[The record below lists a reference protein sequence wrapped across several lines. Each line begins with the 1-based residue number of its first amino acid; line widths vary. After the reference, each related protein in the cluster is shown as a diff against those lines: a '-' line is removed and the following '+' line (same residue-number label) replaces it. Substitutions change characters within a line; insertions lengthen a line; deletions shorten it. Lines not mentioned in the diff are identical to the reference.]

1 MATESNF
8 EESPAVPV
16 THGHPEGA
24 HHPPGGVTIYVMV
37 AVALVF
43 LTSLSYAT
51 HLPIWNTLVGDN
63 LAVKRTWM
71 MAVSCTKA
79 MLVILFFMHLK
90 WEANWKWIVTVPA
103 SMMSILL
110 MLALVPD
117 IGRRMYHA
125 SHERMIYAAEVPPG
139 EPIPGTGLRP
149 PRHQMGQPQIHGP
162 SEPPLSPNNGE

>member
-1 MATESNF
+1 QASRRDEPEMTTESNF

-24 HHPPGGVTIYVMV
+24 HHPPSGVTIYVMV
-37 AVALVF
+37 AVGLAF

-79 MLVILFFMHLK
+79 MLVILFVMHLK

-117 IGRRMYHA
+117 IGRRMNHA
-125 SHERMIYAAEVPPG
+125 SRQRLTFAAAQPEREAKG
-139 EPIPGTGLRP
+139 EPGTAR
-149 PRHQMGQPQIHGP
+149 QPAKHP
-162 SEPPLSPNNGE
+162 VGE

>member
-1 MATESNF
+1 MTTQSNF
-8 EESPAVPV
+8 EESPAVKA

-24 HHPPGGVTIYVMV
+24 HHPPSGVTIYVMV
-37 AVALVF
+37 AVGLVI
-43 LTSLSYAT
+43 LTSFSYAT
-51 HLPIWNTLVGDN
+51 HLPLWSTLIGDS
-63 LAVKRTWM
+63 LVVKRTWM

-117 IGRRMYHA
+117 IGRRMRNA
-125 SHERMIYAAEVPPG
+125 SHERLTYAAEQPEREAKG
-139 EPIPGTGLRP
+139 EPGTARRP
-149 PRHQMGQPQIHGP
+149 AKHPV
-162 SEPPLSPNNGE
+162 GE